1 MLVSPPQPPVAI
13 NVILVM
19 SPNISCN
26 ITAVFSPQQSYGH
39 SGSFAQHIY
48 SFIYQSKLSTN
59 KLTSSKL

>member
-13 NVILVM
+13 NIILVM

-39 SGSFAQHIY
+39 SGSFTQHKY
-48 SFIYQSKLSTN
+48 SLFNKLKLSTN